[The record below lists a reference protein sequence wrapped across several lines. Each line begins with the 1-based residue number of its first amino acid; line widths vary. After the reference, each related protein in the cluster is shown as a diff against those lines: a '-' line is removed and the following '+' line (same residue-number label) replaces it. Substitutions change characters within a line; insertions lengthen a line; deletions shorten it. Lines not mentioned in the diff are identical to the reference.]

1 MFKYKVEVKVA
12 TNPEMGLGLFSK
24 EFIPKGTIVWEFVEG
39 IDVKISEEKFQTLND
54 AQKEFFYKYGWRE
67 EDGFYYSSSDLTN
80 FINHSYE
87 PNIEVVGDFLIT
99 KSDIEIGDE
108 LFGNYGEFD
117 VDFDSYK
124 DTYY

>member
-54 AQKEFFYKYGWRE
+54 AQKEFFYKCM
-67 EDGFYYSSSDLTN
+67 GFFKYVSPNYNSHYNNNIYLVFESSL
-80 FINHSYE
+80 
-87 PNIEVVGDFLIT
+87 
-99 KSDIEIGDE
+99 
-108 LFGNYGEFD
+108 
-117 VDFDSYK
+117 
-124 DTYY
+124 